1 MADKESTKNIKER
14 KERRMTIQPLSNI
27 YEEKGDVIVKV
38 EMPGVSKNNID
49 ISIDGQNLIISGQ
62 RESLESE
69 GEFLL
74 RERRIAD
81 YYKVF
86 TLDETVDRDKI
97 DATMGNG
104 VLTLKLQLKES
115 VKPKKIEV
123 KSS

>member
-1 MADKESTKNIKER
+1 
-14 KERRMTIQPLSNI
+14 MTIQPLSNI

-97 DATMGNG
+97 DATMENG

>member
-97 DATMGNG
+97 DATMENG